1 VSTKAA
7 NANVA
12 RRSRQ
17 LLGSA
22 LAALAL
28 VYLLWF
34 YDDPYRGQAMV
45 VFVAP
50 PLLLMALLMAGRAR
64 AAFWAG
70 VAGLLWFSHAVM
82 LAWVQPQVRFLALIA
97 MLLAVVIVIASS
109 LPGLYARFSRKN

>member
-1 VSTKAA
+1 VSASPSA
-7 NANVA
+7 RIA

-17 LLGSA
+17 LLGAA

-28 VYLLWF
+28 VYLIWF
-34 YDDPYRGQAMV
+34 SDDAYRGEAML

-50 PLLLMALLMAGRAR
+50 PLLLLVLLLAGRAR

-82 LAWVQPQVRFLALIA
+82 LAWAQPDVRALAW
-97 MLLAVVIVIASS
+97 LAIVLSVVIVIASS
-109 LPGLYARFSRKN
+109 LPGLYARFSRKPK